1 MSAAVAAGGGGLI
14 GVVYVLISDFYMLAG
29 MYTVCMCMRVLF
41 NCILMV
47 LRDVSF
53 FMRRGGL

>member
-1 MSAAVAAGGGGLI
+1 MGGGGGLI

-29 MYTVCMCMRVLF
+29 MYTVCLCMRVFF

-47 LRDVSF
+47 LSDVSF
-53 FMRRGGL
+53 FMRRGGGL